1 MKKVLLLFAIVAL
14 SAMQSFAQDSK
25 FYIGIGAGYA
35 TAGGDL
41 DGLKGG
47 VSLNFLNLGYRLN
60 ETFGITA
67 NLSSTG
73 HAIDGFDDAAFGI
86 GTFSA
91 GPMVSFS
98 LSDKVS
104 WDLKPQYAFTMKGV
118 FAGDDLGLL
127 DAVEYTGNAF
137 IFANSLV
144 FGDGGSG
151 FDFSIDLDY
160 LAGKFTEGSAVGQ
173 EFDLEELV
181 GEILKVNNFKIGVGL
196 RYNF

>member
-1 MKKVLLLFAIVAL
+1 MKKIILIIALALFSYNAN
-14 SAMQSFAQDSK
+14 AQDSK

-41 DGLKGG
+41 ENLKGG
-47 VSLNFLNLGYRLN
+47 VSLNFLNLGLRFN

-86 GTFSA
+86 GTFSV
-91 GPMVSFS
+91 GPMFSFA
-98 LSDKVS
+98 LSDNVS
-104 WDLKPQYAFTMKGV
+104 WDLKPQYAFNMKGV

-127 DAVEYTGNAF
+127 DEVEYSGNAF
-137 IFANSLV
+137 IFGNSLV

-151 FDFSIDLDY
+151 FVFSIDLDY
-160 LAGKFTEGSAVGQ
+160 LSGKFTEGSALG
-173 EFDLEELV
+173 ETLELDELI
-181 GEILKVNNFKIGVGL
+181 GYDPKLNNLKIGVGL

>member
-1 MKKVLLLFAIVAL
+1 MKKVLVLFAVVAL

-41 DGLKGG
+41 ENLKGG
-47 VSLNFLNLGYRLN
+47 VSLNFLNLGYRFN

-86 GTFSA
+86 GTFSV
-91 GPMVSFS
+91 GPMFSFA

-104 WDLKPQYAFTMKGV
+104 WDLKPQYAFRMKGV
-118 FAGDDLGLL
+118 YAGDDLGLL
-127 DAVEYTGNAF
+127 DEVEYSGNAF
-137 IFANSLV
+137 IFGNSLV

-151 FDFSIDLDY
+151 FAFSIDLDY
-160 LAGKFTEGSAVGQ
+160 LSGKFTEGSALGVT
-173 EFDLEELV
+173 LELDELI
-181 GEILKVNNFKIGVGL
+181 GYDPKINNFKIGAGV

>member
-1 MKKVLLLFAIVAL
+1 MKKIILIIALALFSYNAN
-14 SAMQSFAQDSK
+14 AQDSK

-41 DGLKGG
+41 ENLKGG
-47 VSLNFLNLGYRLN
+47 VSLNFLNLGLRFN

-73 HAIDGFDDAAFGI
+73 HTIDGFDDAAFGI
-86 GTFSA
+86 GTFSV
-91 GPMVSFS
+91 GPMFSFAIG
-98 LSDKVS
+98 DNVS
-104 WDLKPQYAFTMKGV
+104 WDLKPQYAFNMKGV

-127 DAVEYTGNAF
+127 DEVEYSGNAF
-137 IFANSLV
+137 IFGNSLV

-151 FDFSIDLDY
+151 FVFSIDLDY
-160 LAGKFTEGSAVGQ
+160 LSGKFTEGSALG
-173 EFDLEELV
+173 ETLELDAK
-181 GEILKVNNFKIGVGL
+181 LNNLKIGVGL

>member
-1 MKKVLLLFAIVAL
+1 MKKIILIIALALFSYNAN
-14 SAMQSFAQDSK
+14 AQDSK

-41 DGLKGG
+41 ENLKGG
-47 VSLNFLNLGYRLN
+47 VSLNFLNLGLRFN
-60 ETFGITA
+60 EVFGITA

-86 GTFSA
+86 GTFSV
-91 GPMVSFS
+91 GPMFSFA
-98 LSDKVS
+98 LSDNVS
-104 WDLKPQYAFTMKGV
+104 WDLKPQYAFNMKGV

-127 DAVEYTGNAF
+127 DEVEYSGNAF
-137 IFANSLV
+137 IFGNSLV

-151 FDFSIDLDY
+151 FVFSIDLDY
-160 LAGKFTEGSAVGQ
+160 LSGKFTEGSALG
-173 EFDLEELV
+173 ETLELDELI
-181 GEILKVNNFKIGVGL
+181 GYDPKLNNLKIGVGL

>member
-1 MKKVLLLFAIVAL
+1 MKKIILIIALALFSYNAN
-14 SAMQSFAQDSK
+14 AQDSK

-41 DGLKGG
+41 ENLKGG
-47 VSLNFLNLGYRLN
+47 VSLNFLNLGLRFN

-86 GTFSA
+86 GTFSV
-91 GPMVSFS
+91 GPMFSFA
-98 LSDKVS
+98 LSDNVS
-104 WDLKPQYAFTMKGV
+104 WDLKPQYAFNMKGV

-127 DAVEYTGNAF
+127 DEVEYSGNAF
-137 IFANSLV
+137 IFGNSLV

-151 FDFSIDLDY
+151 FVFSIDLDY
-160 LAGKFTEGSAVGQ
+160 LSGKFTEGSALG
-173 EFDLEELV
+173 ETLELDAK
-181 GEILKVNNFKIGVGL
+181 LNNLKIGVGL